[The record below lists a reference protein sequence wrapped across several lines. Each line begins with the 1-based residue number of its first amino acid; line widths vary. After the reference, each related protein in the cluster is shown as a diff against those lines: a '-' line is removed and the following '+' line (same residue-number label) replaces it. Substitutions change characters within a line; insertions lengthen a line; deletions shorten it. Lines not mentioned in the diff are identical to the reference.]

1 MGPEGLRKA
10 AVLSTSKAHY
20 LQKELEKAG
29 LPPAYEGEF
38 FHEFVT
44 DAPQGAE
51 KILKALE
58 EKGYLGGLPLP
69 DGRLLWCTTEK
80 NTKEEMDELVSLIRE
95 VGNR

>member
-1 MGPEGLRKA
+1 MCADSLSISVRHGPGRPAEGGGTEYL
-10 AVLSTSKAHY
+10 KAHY

-80 NTKEEMDELVSLIRE
+80 EYER
-95 VGNR
+95 GNG